1 MIAITVL
8 RNENEQNVMS
18 YNELRKSKISVVKKY

>member
-18 YNELRKSKISVVKKY
+18 YNQLSKSKISVVKKY